1 MANKHK
7 NAATDAE
14 MSEADA
20 LEAVKIMAAVITSDR
35 EFIAVL
41 RDADP
46 KLREE
51 VYKQLKPFVAY
62 SPRRFE
68 DMSFAADA

>member
-7 NAATDAE
+7 NVAPDAE
-14 MSEADA
+14 TSEEDA
-20 LEAVKIMAAVITSDR
+20 LEAIRILAAVITCDR
-35 EFIAVL
+35 EFINIL

-46 KLREE
+46 KWRAE
-51 VYKQLKPFVAY
+51 VYKQLAPYVGY

-68 DMSFAADA
+68 DMSFECDA